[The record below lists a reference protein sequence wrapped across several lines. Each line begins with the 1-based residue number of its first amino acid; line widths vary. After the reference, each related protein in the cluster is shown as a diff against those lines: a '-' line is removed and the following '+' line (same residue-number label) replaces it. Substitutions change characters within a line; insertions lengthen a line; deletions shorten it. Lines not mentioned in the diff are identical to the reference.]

1 LNPNVVISAGARVKA
16 PGESMTGQD
25 IELDASRQN
34 CDEMLPYERLLGDA
48 IRGDPS
54 LFARQDSVEAA
65 WRVVDPILG
74 NVTPVHDY
82 DPHTWG
88 PAEAERLIEGGG
100 WHNPK

>member
-1 LNPNVVISAGARVKA
+1 MS
-16 PGESMTGQD
+16 GED
-25 IELDASRQN
+25 IELEACRQS

-48 IRGDPS
+48 IRGDSS

-74 NVTPVHDY
+74 NATPVHDY
-82 DPHTWG
+82 EAHTWG
-88 PAEAERLIEGGG
+88 PSGAERLIEDGG